1 MTIYFFIFMRL
12 HKNKKG
18 IALSDALIVRH
29 IQPMRIF
36 FMLNSATRSSCYLR
50 IIHGKFGKTLTSV
63 KCYFLNRRL

>member
-1 MTIYFFIFMRL
+1 MRL

-36 FMLNSATRSSCYLR
+36 LC
-50 IIHGKFGKTLTSV
+50 
-63 KCYFLNRRL
+63 